1 MYYRNPTSLVFQ
13 DGDNWWIETST
24 GRDATIVDAATGN
37 LIAASNAAAGLK
49 SNEFDDITFSELVD
63 GQILLA
69 DSNSSDS
76 RSGYHLATRDH
87 PFLDMSTGLDA
98 RIADAEIMAGYV
110 ESDEYPSVY
119 LDFDSTETVVLD
131 NAADLATDELRNSP
145 LCQLSL
151 IISGTF
157 GVRRRQ
163 APYYDPDSG
172 YHQVELLLK
181 SIPSGGGRHPTELFV
196 EILRAP
202 NIAPGQFHYRA
213 RTNSLERLS
222 SSFFSPPPLENKGS
236 DADWHL
242 RLYMAS
248 AVRRA
253 MFRYRDP
260 RSFRAILVDAGH
272 ADGQLAALA
281 AYCNWNY
288 RSCAT
293 PKMDFVNRSAAADQ
307 NGLPLLMSGILEGW
321 S

>member
-24 GRDATIVDAATGN
+24 GRDATIVDVATGK
-37 LIAASNAAAGLK
+37 LIAAATAGSGLN
-49 SNEFDDITFSELVD
+49 SNEFDDITLSQLVD
-63 GQILLA
+63 EQILLA
-69 DSNSSDS
+69 EPNTADP

-87 PFLDMSTGLDA
+87 PFLDMSTGIDA
-98 RIADAEIMAGYV
+98 RITDAEIMAGYV
-110 ESDEYPSVY
+110 ESDEYPPVY
-119 LDFDSTETVVLD
+119 LDFDSSETITLD

-151 IISGTF
+151 IVSGTF

-202 NIAPGQFHYRA
+202 NIMPGQFHYRA
-213 RTNSLERLS
+213 RTNSLERLPP
-222 SSFFSPPPLENKGS
+222 SFFSPPSLETDGS

-242 RLYMAS
+242 RLYMVS

-288 RSCAT
+288 RSCVT
-293 PKMDFVNRSAAADQ
+293 PKMDFLTTQADEDKY
-307 NGLPLLMSGILEGW
+307 GLPLLMSGILEGW

>member
-1 MYYRNPTSLVFQ
+1 MYHRSPASLVFQ
-13 DGDNWWIETST
+13 RDDNWWIETST
-24 GRDATIVDAATGN
+24 GRDATGVDAATGK
-37 LIAASNAAAGLK
+37 LIASAGADRILTA
-49 SNEFDDITFSELVD
+49 NDADETTLHQLVD
-63 GQILLA
+63 CQVLKAFSGE
-69 DSNSSDS
+69 SDE

-110 ESDEYPSVY
+110 KTDEYPSVY
-119 LDFDSTETVVLD
+119 LDIDASERVFLD
-131 NAADLATDELRNSP
+131 NAADLATDELRHSP

-151 IISGTF
+151 ILSGTF

-163 APYYDPDSG
+163 APYFDPDSE

-196 EILRAP
+196 EVVRAP
-202 NIAPGQFHYRA
+202 GIDPGQFHYQP
-213 RTNSLERLS
+213 RTNSLDRLTPG
-222 SSFFSPPPLENKGS
+222 FFSPFPIDAEDS
-236 DADWHL
+236 DADWQL
-242 RLYMAS
+242 RLS
-248 AVRRA
+248 LVSVVRRA

-288 RSCAT
+288 RSAVT
-293 PKMDFVNRSAAADQ
+293 PKMDFVTNPASGNHHD
-307 NGLPLLMSGILEGW
+307 LPLLMSAFLEGW

>member
-24 GRDATIVDAATGN
+24 GRDATIVDVATGK
-37 LIAASNAAAGLK
+37 LIAAATAGSGLN
-49 SNEFDDITFSELVD
+49 SNEFDDITLSQLVD
-63 GQILLA
+63 EQILLA
-69 DSNSSDS
+69 EPNTADP

-87 PFLDMSTGLDA
+87 PFLDMSTGIDA
-98 RIADAEIMAGYV
+98 RITDAEIMAGYV
-110 ESDEYPSVY
+110 ESDEYPPVY
-119 LDFDSTETVVLD
+119 LDFDSSETVTLD

-151 IISGTF
+151 IVSGTF

-202 NIAPGQFHYRA
+202 NIIPGQFHYRA
-213 RTNSLERLS
+213 RTNSLERLPP
-222 SSFFSPPPLENKGS
+222 SFLSPPPLETDGS

-242 RLYMAS
+242 RLYMVS

-288 RSCAT
+288 RSCVT
-293 PKMDFVNRSAAADQ
+293 PKMEFLTAQADQ
-307 NGLPLLMSGILEGW
+307 DKYGLPLLMSGILEGW